1 MAGPSNDMNDL
12 TNAFALPLFLTTM
25 KPIRARKTAMTC
37 KGPTILERESEGE
50 RESAL
55 RIGRQ
60 DTEPSAMP
68 IHGVCAQAAA
78 GTIAGRRRTVGRR
91 DPPRR

>member
-1 MAGPSNDMNDL
+1 MNDL

-37 KGPTILERESEGE
+37 KGPTMIERESDGE

-55 RIGRQ
+55 RRGRQ
-60 DTEPSAMP
+60 DTEPSAML
-68 IHGVCAQAAA
+68 VRKVSVRKLRQAQ
-78 GTIAGRRRTVGRR
+78 
-91 DPPRR
+91 

>member
-1 MAGPSNDMNDL
+1 MNDL

-25 KPIRARKTAMTC
+25 KPIRARKAAMTC
-37 KGPTILERESEGE
+37 KGLTMIQRESEGE

-55 RIGRQ
+55 RRGRQ

-68 IHGVCAQAAA
+68 VHKVCVRKLRQAQ
-78 GTIAGRRRTVGRR
+78 
-91 DPPRR
+91 